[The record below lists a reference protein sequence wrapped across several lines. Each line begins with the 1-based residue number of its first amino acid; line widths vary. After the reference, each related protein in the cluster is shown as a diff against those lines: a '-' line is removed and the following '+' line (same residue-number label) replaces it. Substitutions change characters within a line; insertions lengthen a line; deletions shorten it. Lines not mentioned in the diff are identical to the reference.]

1 VFGEMEVLDA
11 VERDL
16 RPLTVAQSAS
26 CCCCSCKSRA
36 DLLVRIIT
44 SDGNPVIGATLR
56 LKATV
61 GRGFSRTAT
70 LARTNRAELESV
82 TVGNRTLEAEL
93 ALHFPAI
100 ARGNTRVRVNAD
112 NTLDLVLDPVVMH
125 LHVDADRD
133 GRVDDAPQ
141 AAWQWSRRSG
151 AVILCNAG
159 HPAPQL
165 APLEIR
171 RVQPGGSPPLAG
183 WHLALSVDH
192 PEAIRIFDQ
201 DRTSVLID
209 QQHPSHT
216 FDSPDFATRQLYM
229 EATKFPD
236 RTFHGL
242 VTLRLE
248 LTDDRG
254 NPAPAETAEVQV
266 APWLMLSHF
275 QPVDRVYI
283 AKGQGFF
290 VGRSKAG
297 PLRTGLARA
306 NFDQVETCEI
316 FSTDFAQDVVKVG
329 CSHMPGAAKHVAI
342 PSPAASKSISAAVG
356 PLLQSAGLY
365 FPPISDVGSPD
376 SSESDDDDN
385 PASGPNGLG
394 NLQVFPPV
402 PDYPYGRICHG
413 TDISGDFV
421 AFLQAQRLQ
430 APFGLDATWMY
441 TGHVDELFIAVP
453 GRPAR
458 ASKSDSR
465 PERKDKERKDKEE
478 LTAPLLLPVS
488 EPRQGAD
495 FVILIPSPRLA
506 LGILDS
512 NPKATFAKLCGTSA
526 DDRRIIQPVLAEH
539 FFSAD
544 VKIALNKDGG
554 FMPGRDLAEY
564 NAELEQSFLAVAR
577 ALGRNLGLGEESFV
591 PVPVLFTP
599 KDRKAAALTSNLVN
613 LLVVAPDRCLFPKAW
628 GPEIEGRD
636 LFDEAMIDTL
646 RRCGVSAAPVDVWP
660 YHLSYGELHCA
671 TAALRTLP
679 GAEVRWWRDW
689 A

>member
-1 VFGEMEVLDA
+1 MLGGGELDVMDA

-16 RPLTVAQSAS
+16 RPLTVPQSAS

-36 DLLVRIIT
+36 DLLVRVVT
-44 SDGNPVIGATLR
+44 SDGDPVIGATLR

-70 LARTNRAELESV
+70 LRGTNQADLESV
-82 TVGNRTLEAEL
+82 TVGNRALEAAL
-93 ALHFPAI
+93 ALHYPAI
-100 ARGNTRVRVNAD
+100 ARGNTRVRVNAN

-133 GRVDDAPQ
+133 ERVDDAPQ
-141 AAWQWSRRSG
+141 AAWPWSRISG

-183 WHLALSVDH
+183 WSLALSVDH

-209 QQHPSHT
+209 EQHPSHT

-242 VTLRLE
+242 VTLRLQ

-266 APWLMLSHF
+266 APWLMLNHF
-275 QPVDRVYI
+275 QPVDRVYL
-283 AKGQGFF
+283 A
-290 VGRSKAG
+290 SG
-297 PLRTGLARA
+297 PGAFMSGGPSSAELQSGLAAA
-306 NFDQVETCEI
+306 NFDRVEICAI
-316 FSTDFAQDVVKVG
+316 FSTEFAQDTVKVG
-329 CSHMPGAAKHVAI
+329 CTHMPGGARHVAI
-342 PSPAASKSISAAVG
+342 PSPAASPDMLRVLAPVRR
-356 PLLQSAGLY
+356 LAGFY
-365 FPPISDVGSPD
+365 SPAISDGK
-376 SSESDDDDN
+376 E
-385 PASGPNGLG
+385 SGPNGLG

-402 PDYPYGRICHG
+402 PPRYPYGRICHG

-421 AFLQAQRLQ
+421 AFLQAQQLQ
-430 APFGLDATWMY
+430 HPFGLDATWMY

-453 GRPAR
+453 GRSPR
-458 ASKSDSR
+458 ASTSDS
-465 PERKDKERKDKEE
+465 PPDRKDKGRKDKEE
-478 LTAPLLLPVS
+478 LTAPPLLPDS
-488 EPRQGAD
+488 EPLQGGG
-495 FVILIPSPRLA
+495 FVILIPSPMLA
-506 LGILDS
+506 LGILES
-512 NPKATFAKLCGTSA
+512 NPKATFAKLRGRSVDNRKGIA
-526 DDRRIIQPVLAEH
+526 RVLAEH
-539 FFSAD
+539 FSSAD
-544 VKIALNKDGG
+544 VEIAVDKESPFTRGSDLADYNAKLERG
-554 FMPGRDLAEY
+554 FVAVARDLA
-564 NAELEQSFLAVAR
+564 S
-577 ALGRNLGLGEESFV
+577 NLGLGKESFV
-591 PVPVLFTP
+591 SVPVLFTP
-599 KDRKAAALTSNLVN
+599 KDGKAAALTSNLVN

-628 GPEIEGRD
+628 GPELEGRD
-636 LFDEAMIDTL
+636 LFDEAMIGTL
-646 RRCGVSAAPVDVWP
+646 GRCGTAAAPVDVWE

-679 GAEVRWWRDW
+679 GGELPWWRAW
-689 A
+689 N